1 VLNLD
6 EDKSTKAFLPMVL
19 DTVFDE
25 ILATGLTTWF
35 TTWLLVGRS
44 ADLRFNSRSNDA
56 TRRSLRQ

>member
-6 EDKSTKAFLPMVL
+6 GDGSTKAFLATVL

-25 ILATGLTTWF
+25 ILATGL